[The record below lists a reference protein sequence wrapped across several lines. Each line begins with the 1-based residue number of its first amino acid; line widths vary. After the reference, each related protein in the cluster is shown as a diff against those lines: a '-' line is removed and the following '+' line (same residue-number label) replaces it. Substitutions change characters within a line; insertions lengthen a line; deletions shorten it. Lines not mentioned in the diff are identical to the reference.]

1 MFHKSR
7 RKIVASIMGTLLL
20 LFTVT
25 LSVIVLSEYYESRQ
39 QSREMLD
46 HFVELYSLNRLP
58 EDEPNLPPPF
68 EELGHPDDE
77 LVFHLSTFYSVAI
90 SDQNEI
96 IAIDTGRTGLYSESR
111 LTDIAND
118 ILASGKKS
126 GTYGALQY
134 RVDHRSGYTLVAFMD
149 NTVARQGLV
158 SLTRHTLIVGGV
170 ALVILF
176 FIAILLSR
184 RIIKPLEENDR
195 RQKQF
200 ISDAGHELKTPISV
214 ISTNIELLSRQ
225 IDANEWLDNIRYE
238 NERMGELVIQLLD
251 LSRAENAE
259 VLKEQI
265 DLSRLITREALPFE
279 SVAFENGLTLQT
291 DIAENIE
298 ILGNSS
304 QLSQLISILLDNAIR
319 HTDGGNEIRLSLT
332 RQGHHA
338 VITVEN
344 DGKEI
349 PGETLSRLFERFYR
363 LDDVR
368 NSESKHYGLG
378 LAIAKAIAEGHGG
391 NISASCYDRKV
402 AFSVSLPLKNF

>member
-1 MFHKSR
+1 
-7 RKIVASIMGTLLL
+7 MGTLIL

-46 HFVELYSLNRLP
+46 RFVESYSLNRLP

-68 EELGHPDDE
+68 EELGPPDDE

-96 IAIDTGRTGLYSESR
+96 IVIDTGRTGLYSESR

-118 ILASGKKS
+118 ILASGKES

-134 RVDHRSGYTLVAFMD
+134 RVDHRRGYTLVAFMD
-149 NTVARQGLV
+149 NTVARQGLF

-259 VLKEQI
+259 LLKEQI
-265 DLSRLITREALPFE
+265 DLTRLITREALPFE

-319 HTDGGNEIRLSLT
+319 HTDGGNEIRLSLN

-349 PGETLSRLFERFYR
+349 PGEKLSRLFERFYR